1 MKRIS
6 FICVLILLCSLPGQ
20 AQFWISFG
28 WNDPHCS
35 ELSLDGTGH
44 AVEWEAGSRLP

>member
-6 FICVLILLCSLPGQ
+6 FICLLILLCSLPGQ

-28 WNDPHCS
+28 WNEATLP

-44 AVEWEAGSRLP
+44 APERKTGRRLS